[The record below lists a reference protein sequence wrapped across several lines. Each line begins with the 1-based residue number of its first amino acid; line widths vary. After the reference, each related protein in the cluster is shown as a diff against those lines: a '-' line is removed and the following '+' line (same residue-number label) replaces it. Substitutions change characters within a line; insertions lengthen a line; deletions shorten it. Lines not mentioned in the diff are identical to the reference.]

1 MNQPVKLLSRVQ
13 LFGTPWTVAFQDPQ
27 SMEFSRQEYWSGLP
41 FPSPGDLPD
50 PGTEPRF
57 PTLQAVALPSES
69 PGKPNLRPLLPRWT
83 PCVTVCWVPY
93 QTLHMSNHIPYSV
106 FMRQMASID
115 QFYIWGN
122 WDPGEVITFP
132 VPLDRTKFWIWG
144 CLIPES
150 VHLFIEKW
158 ECI

>member
-69 PGKPNLRPLLPRWT
+69 PGKPNLRPLLT
-83 PCVTVCWVPY
+83 QMNMCYCVLGTIPNTSHVQSYSLFSVY
-93 QTLHMSNHIPYSV
+93 EADGINRSVLHMGKLRPSRVHH
-106 FMRQMASID
+106 
-115 QFYIWGN
+115 
-122 WDPGEVITFP
+122 FP
-132 VPLDRTKFWIWG
+132 SAT
-144 CLIPES
+144 
-150 VHLFIEKW
+150 
-158 ECI
+158 